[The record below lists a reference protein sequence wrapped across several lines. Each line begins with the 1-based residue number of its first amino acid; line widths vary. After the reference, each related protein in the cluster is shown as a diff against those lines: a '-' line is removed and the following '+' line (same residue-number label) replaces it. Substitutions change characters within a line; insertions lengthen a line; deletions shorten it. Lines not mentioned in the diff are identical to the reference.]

1 MGKDEADGVDQT
13 LPRNDT
19 IQSVMDYGKPA
30 LAAGAKCLRAAE
42 CASGFCNGGYCCA
55 KETNGCSKHGT
66 CNTGGNCDCD
76 DGWFGEKCDSDTNTS
91 KVSKENQEK
100 LQRQGINVTELEGA
114 VARGDAATIL
124 HAIKH
129 QHVVGATGL
138 DNEERGSATGVKRHV
153 SNYNSEMHKD
163 YKDANKEYMGAVESL
178 GNSIDDLGSKK
189 MEQTSAEASAIAT
202 DANNKLDQQ
211 NKAEKVKKEELRQID
226 ATTDDVARAK
236 LTNDAHALKDSI
248 DKMEAS
254 SKAMAGA
261 VKDKLRV
268 SSESAQ
274 KVADDMAKK
283 ASQAK
288 NLANMAKQKENVE
301 DMNAANKNLLSN
313 Q

>member
-1 MGKDEADGVDQT
+1 
-13 LPRNDT
+13 
-19 IQSVMDYGKPA
+19 
-30 LAAGAKCLRAAE
+30 
-42 CASGFCNGGYCCA
+42 
-55 KETNGCSKHGT
+55 
-66 CNTGGNCDCD
+66 
-76 DGWFGEKCDSDTNTS
+76 
-91 KVSKENQEK
+91 
-100 LQRQGINVTELEGA
+100 
-114 VARGDAATIL
+114 
-124 HAIKH
+124 
-129 QHVVGATGL
+129 
-138 DNEERGSATGVKRHV
+138 
-153 SNYNSEMHKD
+153 
-163 YKDANKEYMGAVESL
+163 
-178 GNSIDDLGSKK
+178 

-211 NKAEKVKKEELRQID
+211 NKAEKVKKEELKQVLRQID